1 MERGCEMTAR
11 AAIKQSEIRRLAVVA
26 KQEGVQIE
34 VEIDGR
40 VIRIAADNEA
50 QKLVAKKEIIRL

>member
-1 MERGCEMTAR
+1 MTAR

-50 QKLVAKKEIIRL
+50 QKLVAKKDIIRL